1 MRIYLT
7 STTRNA
13 RGDII
18 QAQGVKVECLHLR
31 EARSLVRVS
40 PGHDDI
46 ADADLVS
53 STLLKIGDLIM
64 VDKGNPTP
72 DIYRVMTVSPSTIGR
87 HQYKL
92 TRKLEDAA

>member
-1 MRIYLT
+1 MRIYKT
-7 STTRNA
+7 SIARSA

-18 QAQGVKVECLHLR
+18 QTQGAKVECLHLR

-53 STLLKIGDLIM
+53 STLLKIGDLVM
-64 VDKGNPTP
+64 VDKGTPAP
-72 DIYRVMTVSPSTIGR
+72 DIYRVMAVSPSSIGR